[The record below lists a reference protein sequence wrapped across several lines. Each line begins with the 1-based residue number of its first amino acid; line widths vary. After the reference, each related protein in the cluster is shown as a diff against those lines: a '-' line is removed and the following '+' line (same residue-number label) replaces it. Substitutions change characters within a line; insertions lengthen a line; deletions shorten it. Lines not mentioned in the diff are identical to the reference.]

1 VAADEEEGGGAEAGG
16 GGDRGCGL
24 GWDWERDCSPMEE
37 EESLTFS
44 AAGWDGNGWGGV
56 FAVFWTSLAVLQ
68 SAHSTVEC
76 VGGLINL
83 DVPIFYP
90 AFKKWIFLQYNKDST
105 IV

>member
-37 EESLTFS
+37 EEESLTFS

-56 FAVFWTSLAVLQ
+56 CGILDISGCAPVSSQ
-68 SAHSTVEC
+68 HSRVC
-76 VGGLINL
+76 LGG
-83 DVPIFYP
+83 
-90 AFKKWIFLQYNKDST
+90 
-105 IV
+105 